1 MKERAVFLFFF
12 LFTLRFLFFYL
23 IEYTVKILNNVYR
36 TNLFSAVFQSDIT
49 ETVPV
54 TTLHSGCPQKFA
66 GILSFLNFYLFKT
79 FSI

>member
-36 TNLFSAVFQSDIT
+36 TNLFSAVFSVRYNGNRTRYHTSFGLST
-49 ETVPV
+49 EICRNP
-54 TTLHSGCPQKFA
+54 F
-66 GILSFLNFYLFKT
+66 
-79 FSI
+79 FS

>member
-36 TNLFSAVFQSDIT
+36 T
-49 ETVPV
+49 
-54 TTLHSGCPQKFA
+54 LHSGCPQKFA